1 MLQSYLGEKLLREVK
16 GGTEGQGRGGGER
29 NGVKGVSAVGGDRG
43 EVQSQKIEW
52 RCVAL
57 RGVARNWLYPLESP
71 RCQESK
77 SSPGPKCDDIS

>member
-57 RGVARNWLYPLESP
+57 QGVELTVATRKSQMPGKQEFP
-71 RCQESK
+71 RTQV
-77 SSPGPKCDDIS
+77 